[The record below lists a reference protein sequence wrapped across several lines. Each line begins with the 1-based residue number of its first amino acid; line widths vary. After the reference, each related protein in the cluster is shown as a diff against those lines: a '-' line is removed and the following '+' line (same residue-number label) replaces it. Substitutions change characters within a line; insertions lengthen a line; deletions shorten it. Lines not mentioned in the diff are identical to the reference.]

1 MISAHRIS
9 SDLLSSH
16 LPPPP
21 PPASQAALLEALD
34 DAELRELVTRA
45 GFVNDIGAA
54 ATRAELLVRA
64 A

>member
-1 MISAHRIS
+1 M
-9 SDLLSSH
+9 
-16 LPPPP
+16 
-21 PPASQAALLEALD
+21 D